1 MYLAESKVETYI
13 HVNNQCNIFDVR
25 LSFNLLKVITVP
37 AEVYTGKLFMV
48 DNDIPEVANTFEG
61 SRCFYR
67 VLPYISS

>member
-13 HVNNQCNIFDVR
+13 HVNIQCNIFDVR
-25 LSFNLLKVITVP
+25 LSFNLLNYCA

-48 DNDIPEVANTFEG
+48 GNDIPEVANTFEG
-61 SRCFYR
+61 SRCFYW